1 MTLFE
6 KWALKRVKAQT
17 GDFSDWTAINKWA
30 ADMAD
35 ELKK

>member
-6 KWALKRVKAQT
+6 KWVLKRVKAQA
-17 GDFSDWTAINKWA
+17 GDFRDWAAINKWA
-30 ADMAD
+30 TGIAD